1 VGRRRL
7 QSALVGLAIGVVL
20 ADSSVVTLALPDI
33 LARFDV
39 EVPTVA
45 WVLTSFN
52 LLLALTAV
60 PAAYVARIRPK
71 AAFAAGTVVF
81 AGASILCALAP
92 AFGVLVAG
100 RCVQAVGGAL
110 VVCAALDLLFATLG
124 SDAGAAAT
132 WAAAGVLG
140 AALGPAIGGV
150 LTQLAGWQAIF
161 VAQAPLALATL
172 AALAGLG
179 AVAEVPGAAGRPHLA
194 ANAALLLV
202 SGALAAALFLLVI
215 LLVNGWRLEPAVAG
229 LVVTVMPAAA
239 IVAARLAPRVG
250 GAVVRAATG
259 AILIGGGL
267 AALAFLPHAGVAWTV
282 PPQILVGAGL
292 GLALSALTERALA
305 GRSPQAVHGGWTIAS
320 RHAGVV
326 LGLLLLTPIFTASLD
341 RNQDEA
347 LAAATAAVVDSR
359 VPPLDKLRLAQDV
372 LTEVDRAE
380 GRVPDVAPAFA
391 ERVNGE
397 SGDEYKGL
405 WAEIEDQLD
414 RAATNAFSSSF
425 LVSSLLALAA
435 LLPIGLSRGE
445 VGV

>member
-1 VGRRRL
+1 
-7 QSALVGLAIGVVL
+7 VL

-52 LLLALTAV
+52 LLLALAAV
-60 PAAYVARIRPK
+60 PAAYAARRRPK

-92 AFGVLVAG
+92 SFGVLVAG

-110 VVCAALDLLFATLG
+110 VVCAALDLLFAVLG
-124 SDAGAAAT
+124 SDAGAAAI

-140 AALGPAIGGV
+140 AALGPAVGGV
-150 LTQLAGWQAIF
+150 LTQLAGWESIF
-161 VAQAPLALATL
+161 LAQAPLALATL

-179 AVAEVPGAAGRPHLA
+179 SVAEVPGPAGRPHVA

-239 IVAARLAPRVG
+239 IVAGRLAPRVG

-267 AALAFLPHAGVAWTV
+267 AALAFLPHAGVIWTV
-282 PPQILVGAGL
+282 PPQILVGGGL
-292 GLALSALTERALA
+292 GLTLSALTEHALA

-347 LAAATAAVVDSR
+347 LAAATAAVLDSQ

-372 LTEVDRAE
+372 LAEVDRAE

-391 ERVNGE
+391 ERVDGE
-397 SGDEYKGL
+397 SGDEYRGL

-435 LLPIGLSRGE
+435 LVPIGLSRGE
-445 VGV
+445 VAV

>member
-1 VGRRRL
+1 
-7 QSALVGLAIGVVL
+7 
-20 ADSSVVTLALPDI
+20 
-33 LARFDV
+33 
-39 EVPTVA
+39 
-45 WVLTSFN
+45 
-52 LLLALTAV
+52 
-60 PAAYVARIRPK
+60 
-71 AAFAAGTVVF
+71 
-81 AGASILCALAP
+81 
-92 AFGVLVAG
+92 
-100 RCVQAVGGAL
+100 
-110 VVCAALDLLFATLG
+110 
-124 SDAGAAAT
+124 
-132 WAAAGVLG
+132 
-140 AALGPAIGGV
+140 
-150 LTQLAGWQAIF
+150 

-172 AALAGLG
+172 AALVGLG
-179 AVAEVPGAAGRPHLA
+179 AVAEVPGAAGRPHVA

-239 IVAARLAPRVG
+239 IVVGRLAPRVG
-250 GAVVRAATG
+250 GALVRAATG

-282 PPQILVGAGL
+282 PPQLFVGAGL
-292 GLALSALTERALA
+292 GLTLSALTERALA

-391 ERVNGE
+391 ERVDGE
-397 SGDEYKGL
+397 SGDEYRGL

>member
-1 VGRRRL
+1 VRRRRL
-7 QSALVGLAIGVVL
+7 RSALVGLAIGVVL

-33 LARFDV
+33 LSQFDV

-52 LLLALTAV
+52 LVLAVAAV
-60 PAAYVARIRPK
+60 PAAYVARRQ
-71 AAFAAGTVVF
+71 ARTAFAAGTAVF
-81 AGASILCALAP
+81 AGASVLCAFAP
-92 AFGVLVAG
+92 AFGVLVGG
-100 RCVQAVGGAL
+100 RCLQAVGGAL
-110 VVCAALDLLFATLG
+110 VVCAALDLLFAELG
-124 SDAGAAAT
+124 SDARAAAI
-132 WAAAGVLG
+132 WAAAGVFG

-150 LTQLAGWQAIF
+150 LTQIAGWESIF
-161 VAQAPLALATL
+161 LAQAPLALATL
-172 AALAGLG
+172 LALPGLG
-179 AVAEVPGAAGRPHLA
+179 VIEHLPGPAGRPHLA
-194 ANAALLLV
+194 ANAALLLI

-229 LVVTVMPAAA
+229 LVVTVMPIAA
-239 IVAARLAPRVG
+239 IAAARLAPKVG
-250 GAVVRAATG
+250 GQVVRAAAG

-267 AALAFLPHAGVAWTV
+267 AGLALLPHAGAAWTV
-282 PPQILVGAGL
+282 PPQLLVGAGL

-341 RNQDEA
+341 RNQDDA
-347 LAAATAAVVDSR
+347 LAAAAAAVIDSH

-372 LTEVDRAE
+372 LAEVDRAD
-380 GRVPDVAPAFA
+380 GRVPDIAPAFA
-391 ERVNGE
+391 ERVEGE
-397 SGDEYKGL
+397 DGDEYRGL

-425 LVSSLLALAA
+425 LVSAALALAA
-435 LLPIGLSRGE
+435 LVPIGLSRGE